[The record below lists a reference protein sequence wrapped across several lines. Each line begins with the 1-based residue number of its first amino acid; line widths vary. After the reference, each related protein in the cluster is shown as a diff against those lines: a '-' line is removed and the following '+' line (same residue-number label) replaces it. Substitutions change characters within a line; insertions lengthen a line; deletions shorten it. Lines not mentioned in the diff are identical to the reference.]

1 MRATILSLITLICSN
16 ACTTSSP
23 VAFVPSADLDHQLTQ
38 YIKAKTENSC
48 DGFAELARD
57 ENFPLKDLAKLRA
70 DEACLK
76 APVDVNSYAG
86 WLRSTALDAAL
97 HSAQKRQDF
106 IQIATLAIEK
116 SKQPLTTEERL
127 EWIKMA
133 KQIAESIK
141 NQELI
146 EQSNARLY
154 LISPRL
160 RPEPAEKDFLSVA
173 DDFRYHRNFAKA
185 DDYYKKVLN
194 SPAAPL
200 AEKISA
206 YKGMRLSFKNAR
218 NTEQS
223 IAANENLI
231 NFIEEQL
238 KRHKGDRSLIKELA
252 EVMTQQ
258 ARSYWTNGQ
267 NKEATKMILRAE
279 KRLRQRYPM
288 TNVYWVHARM
298 AEESGDNATCVRYLE
313 KALTQVGN
321 DTETRD
327 KINWVRGWIAKR
339 EKDYATAEK
348 SFEQLANE
356 TQNEATK
363 HRAEF
368 WLGKVKFDLHKTDD
382 AKAIWEK
389 LTQDDPIG
397 YYGVLAYYQLDKP
410 MQVKSKV
417 TEVVSS
423 TGLKEIYRVLHPE
436 IAESL
441 IRVGELDAL
450 QSYLDDV
457 TKVYKKAKNQNDE
470 TWVKLLQYYAHAGLY
485 LKLYENLNVISA
497 EQRDSIL
504 QNHPE
509 LLFPRPFD
517 QEITKAATQFGV
529 EPELIYSIIR
539 QESAFNPKAR
549 SGADAFGLMQ
559 ILPEIAHDLSK
570 KYKMPF
576 DKNEQLYDPA
586 ANVKFGAALLH
597 DQMQKYNDQFI
608 LAVASYNANDKA
620 IHNWM
625 ASRFKGDSL
634 EFIEDIPYEETR
646 GYVRLVMRNLIF
658 YRLLASKNSML
669 TFPPAI
675 LKLSASN

>member
-1 MRATILSLITLICSN
+1 MRSTLLGLSSVIILN
-16 ACTTSSP
+16 ACSTSSP
-23 VAFVPSADLDHQLTQ
+23 VAFVPSADLDHQLNQ
-38 YIKAKTENSC
+38 YMKAKTENSC
-48 DGFAELARD
+48 DDFSELARD
-57 ENFPLKDLAKLRA
+57 ESFPLKDLAKLRA

-76 APVDVNSYAG
+76 GPMDPNSYAS
-86 WLRSTALDAAL
+86 WLRSTALDAAVN
-97 HSAQKRQDF
+97 SAQKRQDYL
-106 IQIATLAIEK
+106 QIATLAIEK

-127 EWIKMA
+127 EWIKLA

-160 RPEPAEKDFLSVA
+160 RPDPAEKDFLSVA
-173 DDFRYHRNFAKA
+173 DDFRYHRNFTKA
-185 DDYYKKVLN
+185 EEYYKKVLA
-194 SPAAPL
+194 SSAAPI
-200 AEKISA
+200 AEKVSA
-206 YKGMRLSFKNAR
+206 YKGIRLSFKNAR
-218 NTEQS
+218 NIEQF
-223 IAANENLI
+223 IAANEDLI
-231 NFIEEQL
+231 NFIEDQL
-238 KRHKGDRSLIKELA
+238 KRHKGDRSLIKQLA
-252 EVMTQQ
+252 EAMTQQ
-258 ARSYWTNGQ
+258 ARYYWTNGQ
-267 NKEATKMILRAE
+267 NKEASKMLARAE
-279 KRLRQRYPM
+279 KRLRQRYPL
-288 TNVYWVHARM
+288 TTIYWVHARM
-298 AEESGDNATCVRYLE
+298 AEESGDSATCVRYLE
-313 KALTQVGN
+313 KALAQVGN

-327 KINWVRGWIAKR
+327 KIKWVRAWIAKR
-339 EKDYATAEK
+339 EKDYVSAEK
-348 SFEQLANE
+348 ALEQLASE
-356 TQNEATK
+356 TQNESTK

-368 WLGKVKFDLHKTDD
+368 WLARVKMDLHKADD

-389 LTQDDPIG
+389 LTQDDPLG

-423 TGLKEIYRVLHPE
+423 SALKEIYRVLHPE

-450 QSYLDDV
+450 QAYLDDV
-457 TKVYKKAKNQNDE
+457 TKVYKKAKTQNDE

-485 LKLYENLNVISA
+485 LKLYENLNLISP

-559 ILPEIAHDLSK
+559 LLPEIAQDLAK
-570 KYKMPF
+570 KYKLPF
-576 DKNEQLYDPA
+576 EKNEQLYDPA

-597 DQMQKYNDQFI
+597 DQMQKYNNQFI

-620 IHNWM
+620 IRNWM
-625 ASRFKGDSL
+625 ANRFKGDAL

-658 YRLLASKNSML
+658 YR
-669 TFPPAI
+669 
-675 LKLSASN
+675 